1 MCKEQLSGGRG
12 SSKDLAIDSDDYV
25 GHADRTPGVPA
36 RWWPDAPSTSPRMA
50 LLGFALWLTF
60 NLTVQALTPDG
71 LRNLGPSVE
80 HMAAVEGLDAH
91 KRAVSLRLAAL
102 SR

>member
-1 MCKEQLSGGRG
+1 
-12 SSKDLAIDSDDYV
+12 
-25 GHADRTPGVPA
+25 
-36 RWWPDAPSTSPRMA
+36 
-50 LLGFALWLTF
+50 LTA
-60 NLTVQALTPDG
+60 QALTPEG

-102 SR
+102 RR

>member
-1 MCKEQLSGGRG
+1 MPNSPSSTQHHPG
-12 SSKDLAIDSDDYV
+12 SSNVLLRLIS
-25 GHADRTPGVPA
+25 
-36 RWWPDAPSTSPRMA
+36 A
-50 LLGFALWLTF
+50 LI
-60 NLTVQALTPDG
+60 VQALTPDG

>member
-1 MCKEQLSGGRG
+1 MCVAQALSG
-12 SSKDLAIDSDDYV
+12 
-25 GHADRTPGVPA
+25 
-36 RWWPDAPSTSPRMA
+36 
-50 LLGFALWLTF
+50 
-60 NLTVQALTPDG
+60 LTVQALTPDG

-102 SR
+102 SRTAAAMTVAC